1 MSFWFPAV
9 VELKSF
15 GISFVVVGQQYSLS
29 FILVSNLNF
38 EMFGILANILP
49 LAVFFLLD
57 FFQSLYILLS
67 AQLAVFKFGFSNK
80 IITLNFS
87 RDFLI
92 KAGVFWRS

>member
-29 FILVSNLNF
+29 VILVSNLNF

-57 FFQSLYILLS
+57 FAIYVFSLCIFYC
-67 AQLAVFKFGFSNK
+67 QPN
-80 IITLNFS
+80 
-87 RDFLI
+87 
-92 KAGVFWRS
+92 